1 MVNTI
6 HIHSEFDACDWIYP
20 SHRENE
26 SRVSQLESV
35 LSERASTISM
45 LQEHLTTVDKTLKQ
59 QEAKTRDLENLLIDK
74 EKIYQKLVE
83 EGRKQTEE
91 WIKVILVTF

>member
-1 MVNTI
+1 
-6 HIHSEFDACDWIYP
+6 
-20 SHRENE
+20 
-26 SRVSQLESV
+26 
-35 LSERASTISM
+35 M